1 MYYNCFVS
9 AKIFFCF
16 ELTKKIEEQIYYD
29 AFDVARIL
37 RIHFKTALRWGKN
50 GKLPSFKIGN
60 RRYFPAEG
68 ILSYKKM
75 W

>member
-1 MYYNCFVS
+1 MITEKN
-9 AKIFFCF
+9 
-16 ELTKKIEEQIYYD
+16 LKKEEQIYYD

-37 RIHFKTALRWGKN
+37 RIHFKTALRWGRN

-68 ILSYKKM
+68 ILAYKKTI

>member
-1 MYYNCFVS
+1 M
-9 AKIFFCF
+9 
-16 ELTKKIEEQIYYD
+16 EEQIYYD
-29 AFDVARIL
+29 VFDVARIL
-37 RIHFKTALRWGKN
+37 RIHFKTALRWRGN

-68 ILSYKKM
+68 ILSYKTM

>member
-1 MYYNCFVS
+1 M
-9 AKIFFCF
+9 
-16 ELTKKIEEQIYYD
+16 EEQIYYD

-37 RIHFKTALRWGKN
+37 RIHFKTALRWERN

>member
-1 MYYNCFVS
+1 M
-9 AKIFFCF
+9 
-16 ELTKKIEEQIYYD
+16 
-29 AFDVARIL
+29 
-37 RIHFKTALRWGKN
+37 RWRGN

-68 ILSYKKM
+68 ILAYKKTM

>member
-1 MYYNCFVS
+1 MSVQRY
-9 AKIFFCF
+9 FFCF

-29 AFDVARIL
+29 VFDVARIL
-37 RIHFKTALRWGKN
+37 RIHFKTALRWRGN

-68 ILSYKKM
+68 ILSYKTM